1 MAEETKD
8 DADESRLNLDLLD
21 AKTSYANY
29 THVVVNSTDVSLYF
43 GAVDDGVATNR
54 IKCEN
59 KIVVNHVSFTKM
71 MEHWFPRY
79 RLLKRLHGDGL
90 KSLNDFDV
98 QVLHDAFSEMRGN
111 SNGQTSEEGRT
122 SKDE

>member
-43 GAVDDGVATNR
+43 GAVDDGVAANR
-54 IKCEN
+54 IKFEN

-90 KSLNDFDV
+90 KSLNDFDA
-98 QVLHDAFSEMRGN
+98 QTINDAFSEMHGN
-111 SNGQTSEEGRT
+111 SSGRADEEERR